1 MLDPPLVRRIIE
13 SMKAE
18 VTIPIT
24 VKCRIGV
31 DSSHSILLFWVDCD
45 SYESL
50 VHFISVVSGVSPSSD
65 SSAEEATEPT
75 DASAASAAPLVSH
88 FIVHARKCWLNGVN
102 TRENRR
108 IPDLRPDWV
117 FRLLDDFPTLDFTLN
132 GGIKSFAEAQRYLDE
147 LSWEMKMF
155 LI

>member
-1 MLDPPLVRRIIE
+1 MLDPSLVRRIVE

-24 VKCRIGV
+24 IKCRIGV
-31 DSSHSILLFWVDCD
+31 DSIHWIHSDCLDCD

-50 VHFISVVSGVSPSSD
+50 VHFISVVSGASPSSD
-65 SSAEEATEPT
+65 SSAEESTECPASPT
-75 DASAASAAPLVSH
+75 PSDIPLVSH
-88 FIVHARKCWLNGVN
+88 FIIHARKCWLKGVN

-108 IPDLRPDWV
+108 IPELRPDWV

-132 GGIKSFAEAQRYLDE
+132 GGIKSFAEAQSYLDRT
-147 LSWEMKMF
+147 S
-155 LI
+155 